1 MYMTKIFRLLYGRL
15 RIQERLIEPTISLKW
30 INRKIAHS
38 ERSQV
43 LEEMGTLTRV
53 YPIILQSAF
62 HDHPCVTDMRPFHRN
77 TQPRVAAPPDRPGPT
92 NTYPFS

>member
-43 LEEMGTLTRV
+43 LEEMSTLTRI
-53 YPIILQSAF
+53 YPVIGQSGLN
-62 HDHPCVTDMRPFHRN
+62 DN
-77 TQPRVAAPPDRPGPT
+77 T
-92 NTYPFS
+92 S

>member
-53 YPIILQSAF
+53 
-62 HDHPCVTDMRPFHRN
+62 
-77 TQPRVAAPPDRPGPT
+77 
-92 NTYPFS
+92 

>member
-1 MYMTKIFRLLYGRL
+1 MYMTKIFRLLYGGL

-43 LEEMGTLTRV
+43 LKKWV
-53 YPIILQSAF
+53 P
-62 HDHPCVTDMRPFHRN
+62 
-77 TQPRVAAPPDRPGPT
+77 
-92 NTYPFS
+92 